1 MTCSMP
7 VPASQREYQSFKEQ
21 EMKGIITEASDRNRC
36 YITAQGG
43 VFVGM
48 RKDFLHNK
56 YAHTCMTEGMEVE
69 FIAGPKSYA
78 KEIRI
83 VNWVY
88 PSMHQAE
95 LEVVNWGN
103 GMGTASLSCG
113 CHVSLYADRFLTD
126 PAYHS
131 YLVQGAKIVADLAV
145 YTNQGGTRMKATNIE
160 ILIPEGAQFDERPVQ
175 DLQAGEG
182 LG

>member
-1 MTCSMP
+1 M
-7 VPASQREYQSFKEQ
+7 E
-21 EMKGIITEASDRNRC
+21 GIITEVNNRNSC
-36 YITAQGG
+36 YIATQDG
-43 VFVGM
+43 VFIGM
-48 RKDFLHNK
+48 RKDFAPSK
-56 YAHTCMTEGMEVE
+56 YAHTCMTKGMEVE
-69 FIAGPKSYA
+69 FTPSPKSYA
-78 KEIRI
+78 KEIRV

-88 PSMHQAE
+88 PSMQQAE
-95 LEVVNWGN
+95 LEVVNWGS
-103 GMGTASLSCG
+103 GMGTATLACG

>member
-1 MTCSMP
+1 M
-7 VPASQREYQSFKEQ
+7 E
-21 EMKGIITEASDRNRC
+21 GLITEVNNRISC
-36 YITAQGG
+36 YIATQGG
-43 VFVGM
+43 VFIGM
-48 RKDFLHNK
+48 RKDFVPNK
-56 YAHTCMTEGMEVE
+56 YAHTCLTEGMGVE
-69 FIAGPKSYA
+69 FTPGPKSYA
-78 KEIRI
+78 KEIRV

-88 PSMHQAE
+88 PSMRQAE

-131 YLVQGAKIVADLAV
+131 YLTQGAKIVADLAV

-160 ILIPEGAQFDERPVQ
+160 ILIPEGAEIDEGDLPSVQ
-175 DLQAGEG
+175 DGSG